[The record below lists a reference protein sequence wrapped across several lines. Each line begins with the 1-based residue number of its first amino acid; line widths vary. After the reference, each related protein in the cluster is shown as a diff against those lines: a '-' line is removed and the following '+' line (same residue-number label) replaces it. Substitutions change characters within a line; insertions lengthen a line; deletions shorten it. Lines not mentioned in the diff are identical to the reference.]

1 MSAQYDRIGVSYS
14 KTRKGDPRIAE
25 LIAAALGDA
34 KRIVNVGAGTGS
46 YEPTDCDVTAVEPSQ
61 EMISQRPISSVK
73 AICASAESLPFDD
86 NSFDAAM
93 AILTIHH
100 WSDQEKG
107 LEELKRV
114 AKKRVVILTFDPY
127 ARPWPTRY
135 FPKLAELDA
144 QTMPTM
150 ECLTQFLGPSEVRI
164 VPIPHDCEDGFLY
177 SHWRRPE
184 AYLNKEIRS
193 GSSSFWKIGDVSD
206 GLRRLATNLESGDWH
221 RRYSDILEQVTYDAG
236 YRLIVTEL

>member
-1 MSAQYDRIGVSYS
+1 MGAQYDSIGVTYS
-14 KTRKGDPRIAE
+14 KTRKADPRIAE

-34 KRIVNVGAGTGS
+34 SCIVNVGAGTGS
-46 YEPTDCDVTAVEPSQ
+46 YEPTDRDVTAVEPSQ
-61 EMISQRPISSVK
+61 EMISQRPLSSSP

-100 WSDQEKG
+100 WSDQKKG

-114 AKKRVVILTFDPY
+114 AKKRVVILTFDPK

-135 FPKLAELDA
+135 FPKLAELDE
-144 QTMPTM
+144 QTMPTI
-150 ECLTQFLGPSEVRI
+150 ECLRELLGPSEVR
-164 VPIPHDCEDGFLY
+164 VLPIPHDCQDGFLY
-177 SHWRRPE
+177 SYWRRPE
-184 AYLNKEIRS
+184 AYLDEQMRS
-193 GSSSFWKIGDVSD
+193 GSSSFWKVGDVSD
-206 GLRRLATNLESGDWH
+206 GVRELATDLQTGDWH
-221 RRYSDILEQVTYDAG
+221 RRYSDILEQDTYDAG